1 MKCTIKNVIWLL
13 MFKNQTYEPG
23 KIIEDVCWF
32 PYELLHFIYGKGG
45 LYLSS
50 VNSS

>member
-1 MKCTIKNVIWLL
+1 MKFRIKNVIWLQ

-32 PYELLHFIYGKGG
+32 PYELLHSIYGKEGF
-45 LYLSS
+45 YLSS
-50 VNSS
+50 VNSP